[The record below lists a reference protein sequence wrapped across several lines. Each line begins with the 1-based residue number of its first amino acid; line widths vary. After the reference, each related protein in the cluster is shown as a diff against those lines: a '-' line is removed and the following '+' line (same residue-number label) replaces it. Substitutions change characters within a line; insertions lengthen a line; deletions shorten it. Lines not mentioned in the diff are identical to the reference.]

1 MAALSGPLS
10 RRKLG
15 TQSGAMTREARKLDN
30 AGYGRA
36 ASTAMLAATQ
46 QKITEGGAI
55 TSAESNMSKQRL
67 ELEAKSGL
75 MEARRRASLG
85 TDSATTTPSANAS
98 APSMNAADAQKSR
111 MDFYAKRNGTPE
123 PMLQRPPMGSV
134 SGNPNAAVPT
144 TNADGMVSVPPSSMT
159 SAPGAAQRESR
170 IDGMPASLAIARSQA
185 IMAAGGPREEFGAAA
200 ANKNLGEEVTNDS
213 LRSAMADYKRRSAA
227 DDPAARAAR
236 GAAYTAETSAPGNL
250 AGLAAR
256 DAANMDDRP
265 GFLTRV
271 RAESRLEGSDSRDDI
286 IGRLNTERAARG
298 KAPIELTGK
307 ELNDADLAE
316 RDLRAGNVKG
326 ESDLLYSI
334 AESEEGRNFPEIA
347 KKTRSGVYDLE
358 AARESGA
365 ELGRARIVE
374 LRRRNRDAR

>member
-1 MAALSGPLS
+1 
-10 RRKLG
+10 
-15 TQSGAMTREARKLDN
+15 
-30 AGYGRA
+30 
-36 ASTAMLAATQ
+36 MLAATQ

-67 ELEAKSGL
+67 ELQVKSGL
-75 MEARRRASLG
+75 MEAKRRASLG

-144 TNADGMVSVPPSSMT
+144 TNADGMVSVPPSSVT
-159 SAPGAAQRESR
+159 SAPVAARRESR

-227 DDPAARAAR
+227 DDPIARAGR
-236 GAAYTAETSAPGNL
+236 GAAYTAATSAPGNL
-250 AGLAAR
+250 KPGPVSPPAPGPLQAALIQSR
-256 DAANMDDRP
+256 ADIKTREASEADRFRTDFVDETNSVVALNTSPMKALP
-265 GFLTRV
+265 GSKLY
-271 RAESRLEGSDSRDDI
+271 GQRDDS
-286 IGRLNTERAARG
+286 GLPTVSPSTPASSSRESAASAPTSRTPEPSLLSARFEGNNPPLAPREDRAD
-298 KAPIELTGK
+298 E
-307 ELNDADLAE
+307 
-316 RDLRAGNVKG
+316 
-326 ESDLLYSI
+326 
-334 AESEEGRNFPEIA
+334 A
-347 KKTRSGVYDLE
+347 KKKYLKNRKTSDPTWMRGTGLGNTLE
-358 AARESGA
+358 FLSNPV
-365 ELGRARIVE
+365 L
-374 LRRRNRDAR
+374 